1 MFLSQVVRVAQRCT
15 EALEL
20 GVARTDDVAERPSVW
35 EQLDMAQEVMAQG
48 YLLKKKRA
56 TGGQGH
62 HWVTRW
68 FVLRADDCL
77 YSFKSENV
85 RVPCYS
91 DHLSHV
97 ALSGHATQRGRDAAR
112 GCCEGGGGRGGS
124 WRPAPP
130 LSPGLEAGAGLR
142 GQQHLAGGPGGG
154 RVLRVEGN
162 ARHRCQQA
170 AVASEYD

>member
-1 MFLSQVVRVAQRCT
+1 MVRVAQRCT

-20 GVARTDDVAERPSVW
+20 GVARTDDVAERTSVW

-48 YLLKKKRA
+48 YLCKKKRV

-85 RVPCYS
+85 RDPF
-91 DHLSHV
+91 
-97 ALSGHATQRGRDAAR
+97 
-112 GCCEGGGGRGGS
+112 
-124 WRPAPP
+124 
-130 LSPGLEAGAGLR
+130 
-142 GQQHLAGGPGGG
+142 
-154 RVLRVEGN
+154 
-162 ARHRCQQA
+162 
-170 AVASEYD
+170 